1 MAPIALL
8 ARAEAICKSIQHSVL
23 LEFRQM
29 VIINTLLLLNK
40 LNCYNQFPIRV
51 KLCNTYNLQ
60 FISD

>member
-8 ARAEAICKSIQHSVL
+8 ARAEAICKSIQHSVF

-29 VIINTLLLLNK
+29 VIMNTLLLFILSLK

-51 KLCNTYNLQ
+51 KLCNT
-60 FISD
+60 